1 MKPETKYIEYSGD
14 ITTNGYKLVCFPFA
28 GGGASHYAKWN
39 EHMPAIEVLPVQLP
53 GRENRIKDEPYRN
66 SEELTEKIVNEI
78 LPYLQSGNF
87 SVFGHSMGGVLA
99 FEVVKKLEKRNLFPD
114 ICFISGTSICE
125 YVKIRYAEKKTDD
138 MNDDE
143 FIDMVSQF
151 GAIDENNVLLKYPEI
166 REIYMRVLRADF
178 NVIESYEQTDEK
190 INCPVAAMCGTD
202 DHSETIETMHDW
214 EKYTNAKVY
223 YKEYSGDHFYLD
235 DNLDEIC
242 HDIMERTGKL

>member
-1 MKPETKYIEYSGD
+1 MKPETKYIEYSGY

-78 LPYLQSGNF
+78 APYLQSGNF

-114 ICFISGTSICE
+114 IC
-125 YVKIRYAEKKTDD
+125 
-138 MNDDE
+138 
-143 FIDMVSQF
+143 
-151 GAIDENNVLLKYPEI
+151 
-166 REIYMRVLRADF
+166 
-178 NVIESYEQTDEK
+178 
-190 INCPVAAMCGTD
+190 
-202 DHSETIETMHDW
+202 
-214 EKYTNAKVY
+214 
-223 YKEYSGDHFYLD
+223 
-235 DNLDEIC
+235 
-242 HDIMERTGKL
+242 